1 MVGQTTWLVVGLVI
15 VLWLCYKKEAFED
28 FSWLGDDSVTPYTD
42 TAPREPSYPRDSRAS
57 AQFTSDVTPPEA
69 MIQSSP
75 DLPFSTSPTD
85 TPMIYT
91 AAGSVATSTPL
102 FTSATL

>member
-1 MVGQTTWLVVGLVI
+1 MGTTTWLVVGLVI
-15 VLWLCYKKEAFED
+15 LLWLFYKKERFED
-28 FSWLGDDSVTPYTD
+28 FSWLEDVSTTPYTD
-42 TAPREPSYPRDSRAS
+42 TAPREPTDPRDSSAS

-91 AAGSVATSTPL
+91 ASGSTATSTPL